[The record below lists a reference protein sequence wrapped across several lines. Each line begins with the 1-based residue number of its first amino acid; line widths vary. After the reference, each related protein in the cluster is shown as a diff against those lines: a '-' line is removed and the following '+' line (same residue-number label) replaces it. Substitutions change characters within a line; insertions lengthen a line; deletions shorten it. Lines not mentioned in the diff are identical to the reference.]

1 MATKPPKADIDE
13 TRVRATAPKKVAV
26 GVPAVLHALQIA
38 NDQMGVSRS
47 VQTLLRVNQKDGFDC
62 PGCAWPEEDK
72 RHIAEFCENG
82 AKAVAEEATLRRV
95 GPDFFAA
102 HPLDELRGHDDWW
115 LGQQGRL
122 THPMVLEEGAT
133 HYRPISWDDALA
145 LVADELRSLDDP
157 AEAVFYTS
165 GRTSNEAAFLYQ
177 LLVRGLGTN
186 NLPDCSNMCHES
198 SGSALTE
205 TIGIGKGTVSIDD
218 IHEADLLIVA
228 GQNPGT
234 NHPRMLSALEK
245 AKQRGATIIA
255 VNPLPEAGLMRFEN
269 PQTVRGVAFGGTK
282 LADQFLQ
289 IRLGGDQALFQA
301 IGKHLLEIDP
311 STGSGTGAAVL
322 DHEFIAAHTS
332 GFDAYRQA
340 MADASWRDLVAATG
354 LPEKSLRRVAE
365 TVRTSKAT
373 IVCWA
378 MGLTQHKHSVPTLRE
393 VVNMLLLQ
401 GNIGRPGAGV
411 CPVRG
416 HSNVQGDRTVGIY
429 EKPSAAFLDALDTE
443 FGFAAPREHGFDTV
457 GAIRAMRDGR
467 VRFFMSMGG
476 NFVSATPDT
485 AVVEAGMSRVGL
497 TVHVSTKLNRSHV
510 VTGRRALI
518 LPTLGRTDRDRRG
531 GREQRV
537 TVEDSMGAVHA
548 SRGRLA
554 PPSEELLSEVAIVAR
569 LSALV
574 FGAGAADSG
583 RAAGAGG
590 ASTSSRA
597 EEMAR
602 AEDGF
607 AASAPPLLT
616 SPPLVTRDAEAPAD
630 TSPPLVAGDAAVH
643 AADAARHDRGYP
655 ERSPREEARSDGP
668 DPAGL
673 RHPSNVPHADW
684 AALEADYARIR
695 AHIARVI
702 PGFDDYEERIDKG
715 RTLHLP
721 NGPRDARRFAT
732 ADGRAQF
739 TVNPLE
745 YPRIPRGRLL
755 LQTLR
760 SHDQY
765 NTTIYGKDDRYRGI
779 HGGRRVVLVNAKDIE
794 HLGFA
799 ENDIVD
805 LVSEWRSPDGTLEER
820 RAEEF
825 RIVAYR
831 TPRGNA
837 AAYYPET
844 NVLVP
849 LDSVADV
856 SGTPTSKSVIVRLE
870 RRA

>member
-1 MATKPPKADIDE
+1 MATKPPTADIDE
-13 TRVRATAPKKVAV
+13 TRVHVARPKKVAV
-26 GVPAVLHALQIA
+26 GVPAVLRALQIA
-38 NDQMGVSRS
+38 NEQMGVARS
-47 VQTLLRVNQKDGFDC
+47 VQTLRQVNQKDGFDC

-95 GPDFFAA
+95 GPEFFSA
-102 HPLDELRGHDDWW
+102 HSIDDLRSHDDWW

-122 THPMVLEEGAT
+122 THPMILEDGAS
-133 HYRPISWDDALA
+133 HYRPVSWSDALQ
-145 LVADELRSLDDP
+145 LIADELRRLDDP
-157 AEAVFYTS
+157 DEAVFYTS

-177 LLVRGLGTN
+177 LLVRGIGTN

-198 SGSALTE
+198 SGSALNE

-218 IHEADLLIVA
+218 IHDADLLIVA

-245 AKQRGATIIA
+245 AKQRGATIVA
-255 VNPLPEAGLMRFEN
+255 VNPLPEAGLLRFEN

-282 LADQFLQ
+282 LADDFVQ

-301 IGKHLLEIDP
+301 IGKHLLEAEA
-311 STGSGTGAAVL
+311 SGGGVL

-332 GFDAYRQA
+332 GFDEYRQA
-340 MADASWRDLVAATG
+340 LTDASWREFVAATG
-354 LPEKSLRRVAE
+354 LPEKTLRRVGE
-365 TVRTSKAT
+365 LVRRSTAT

-393 VVNMLLLQ
+393 IVNVLLLQ
-401 GNIGRPGAGV
+401 GNIGRRGAGV

-429 EKPSAAFLDALDTE
+429 EKPSAAFLDALDAE
-443 FGFAAPREHGFDTV
+443 FAFAAPRAHGFDTV
-457 GAIRAMRDGR
+457 QAIRAMRDGR
-467 VRFFMSMGG
+467 VRFFMGMGG

-485 AVVEAGMSRVGL
+485 RVVEAAMGRVGL
-497 TVHVSTKLNRSHV
+497 TVQVSTKLNRSHV
-510 VTGRRALI
+510 VTGRRAII
-518 LPTLGRTDRDRRG
+518 LPTLGRTDRDKRG
-531 GREQRV
+531 GREQKV

-554 PPSEELLSEVAIVAR
+554 PPSEDLLSEVAIVAR
-569 LSALV
+569 LCALL
-574 FGAGAADSG
+574 FGDGAVLSSSRDQEMSPTQDASG
-583 RAAGAGG
+583 AIRPTPVTSPDLMTERTSAAGAPGP
-590 ASTSSRA
+590 T
-597 EEMAR
+597 
-602 AEDGF
+602 D
-607 AASAPPLLT
+607 AATAAGSA
-616 SPPLVTRDAEAPAD
+616 AEAAGSSAD
-630 TSPPLVAGDAAVH
+630 EGGVSRSSVAHPP
-643 AADAARHDRGYP
+643 R
-655 ERSPREEARSDGP
+655 
-668 DPAGL
+668 
-673 RHPSNVPHADW
+673 ADW
-684 AALEADYARIR
+684 AALEADYALIR
-695 AHIARVI
+695 AHIERVL
-702 PGFDDYEERIDKG
+702 PGFDGYEERVDKG

-732 ADGRAQF
+732 PDGRARF

-755 LQTLR
+755 LQTIR

-779 HGGRRVVLVNAKDIE
+779 HGGRRVVLVNPKDIVA
-794 HLGFA
+794 LGFA
-799 ENDIVD
+799 DGEVVD
-805 LVSEWRSPDGTLEER
+805 LVSEWRRPDGAFEER

-825 RIVAYR
+825 RVVAYR

-856 SGTPTSKSVIVRLE
+856 SGTPTSKSVVVRLE
-870 RRA
+870 RRV